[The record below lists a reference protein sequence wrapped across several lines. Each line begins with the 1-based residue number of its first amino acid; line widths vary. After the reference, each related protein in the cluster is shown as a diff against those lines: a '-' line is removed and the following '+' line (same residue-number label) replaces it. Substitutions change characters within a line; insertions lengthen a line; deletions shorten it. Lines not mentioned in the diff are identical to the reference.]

1 MSKRIGF
8 VGLGTM
14 GLPMAVNLNKAGF
27 EVIGYDAFEGSRATA
42 RAAGIE
48 VAATLKEVAEQADDA
63 IVSMVR
69 DYAQNVEIILGDA
82 SGPRTPRWRC
92 CSKT

>member
-27 EVIGYDAFEGSRATA
+27 EVVGYDAFEGSRDRA
-42 RAAGIE
+42 RAAGIT
-48 VAATLKEVAEQADDA
+48 VASTVTVVAEKADEA
-63 IVSMVR
+63 IVSMVH
-69 DYAQNVEIILGDA
+69 DYAQNVDVILGEDGSCSQAPKA
-82 SGPRTPRWRC
+82 SR
-92 CSKT
+92 SS

>member
-1 MSKRIGF
+1 MGKKIGF

-27 EVIGYDAFEGSRATA
+27 EVIGYDAFEGSRTKA
-42 RAAGIE
+42 RSAGIKL
-48 VAATLKEVAEQADDA
+48 AATLKEVAGQADDA

-69 DYAQNVEIILGDA
+69 DYAQNVEVILGEGGLLSA
-82 SGPRTPRWRC
+82 SWG
-92 CSKT
+92 